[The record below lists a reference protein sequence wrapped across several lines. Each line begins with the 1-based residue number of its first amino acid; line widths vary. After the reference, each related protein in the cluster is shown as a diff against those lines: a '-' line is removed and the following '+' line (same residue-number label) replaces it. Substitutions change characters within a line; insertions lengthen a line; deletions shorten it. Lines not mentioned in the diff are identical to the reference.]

1 MGNADLNINPD
12 CASFED
18 LFSGLTGSTQY
29 GHLRII
35 LSKNNNHEFGQHY
48 LYVSQ
53 SAFGKVKLCNLDFI
67 DNHIYILSYR
77 IAAMDCLFIIQLTLL
92 TRSLNFY

>member
-1 MGNADLNINPD
+1 VENADLNINPD

-18 LFSGLTGSTQY
+18 LFSGLTGSGQY
-29 GHLRII
+29 EHLRII

-67 DNHIYILSYR
+67 NNHIYILSYR
-77 IAAMDCLFIIQLTLL
+77 IALTDCLYIIQLILL
-92 TRSLNFY
+92 RKSSNFY